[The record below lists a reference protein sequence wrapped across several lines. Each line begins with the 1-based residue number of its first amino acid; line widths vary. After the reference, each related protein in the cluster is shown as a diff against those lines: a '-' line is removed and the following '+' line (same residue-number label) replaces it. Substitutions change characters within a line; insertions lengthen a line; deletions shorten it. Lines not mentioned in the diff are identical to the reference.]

1 MDSVLS
7 KIYENRFIPARGAAP
22 VCLEGRKE
30 VCNRLH
36 IYIRATIDGSPPKVI
51 PVILGP
57 IGIGKTAILRWIE
70 SHAKDEIVPGES
82 LKVTFVSGST
92 LQSPE
97 DARKLFGGDVD
108 GEIWKQ
114 TWSDIEDKSKVDLLA
129 ERRKW
134 EKGQFAPNTSKAIDR
149 HYQKATNIIIVDDA
163 QLIKID
169 ALISLTNE
177 VEWLRRT
184 EGVAILLILGGRQ
197 GLLDL
202 IRDVNSRSR
211 DFNLSTDVIRL
222 RPLKFLEVCK
232 VVRSTLALGEIPIG
246 DQALLDV
253 SNATGGHPFF
263 VQLWGNI
270 LWNET
275 RWHHKDCV
283 TEEDVGNAKRIF
295 DHQLGKTEGF
305 RRRDWNK
312 DELTMIEEVG
322 KALREKDVLSQ
333 QELDEVV
340 VNAGE
345 SVGLD
350 DFQSR
355 EILGYMLREDIID
368 RDSLD
373 GGYKEAIPMRI
384 EYFVAN
390 GTASIP
396 AQG

>member
-1 MDSVLS
+1 M
-7 KIYENRFIPARGAAP
+7 
-22 VCLEGRKE
+22 
-30 VCNRLH
+30 
-36 IYIRATIDGSPPKVI
+36 
-51 PVILGP
+51 
-57 IGIGKTAILRWIE
+57 
-70 SHAKDEIVPGES
+70 
-82 LKVTFVSGST
+82 
-92 LQSPE
+92 
-97 DARKLFGGDVD
+97 D

-114 TWSDIEDKSKVDLLA
+114 TWSGIKDKSKVDLLA

-134 EKGQFAPNTSKAIDR
+134 EKGQFAPNISKAIDR
-149 HYQKATNIIIVDDA
+149 HYMRATNIILVDDA
-163 QLIKID
+163 QLIEID
-169 ALISLTNE
+169 ALISLTNK

-184 EGVAILLILGGRQ
+184 EGAAILLILGGRQ
-197 GLLDL
+197 GLLNL
-202 IRDVNSRSR
+202 ICDVNSRSR
-211 DFNLSTDVIRL
+211 DFNLSTDIIRL

-232 VVRSTLALGEIPIG
+232 VLRSTLALGEIPIR
-246 DQALLDV
+246 DQALLEV
-253 SNATGGHPFF
+253 ATATRGHPLF
-263 VQLWGNI
+263 VQFWGNI

-283 TEEDVGNAKRIF
+283 TEEDVENAKRIF
-295 DHQLGKTEGF
+295 DYQLGKTEGF
-305 RRRDWNK
+305 RIRDWNQ
-312 DELTMIEEVG
+312 DELSMVEEVG
-322 KALREKDVLSQ
+322 KALHEKDILSK

-355 EILGYMLREDIID
+355 EILDYMLREDIID

-384 EYFVAN
+384 EYFIGN

>member
-22 VCLEGRKE
+22 VYLEGRRE

-36 IYIRATIDGSPPKVI
+36 TYIRATIDGSPHKVI

-82 LKVTFVSGST
+82 LKVSFVSGST

-97 DARKLFGGDVD
+97 DARKLFGGEIN

-134 EKGQFAPNTSKAIDR
+134 EKGQFAPNISKAIDR
-149 HYQKATNIIIVDDA
+149 HYLKATNIILVDDA
-163 QLIKID
+163 QLIEID

-211 DFNLSTDVIRL
+211 DFDLTTDVIRL
-222 RPLKFLEVCK
+222 RPLKFFEVCK

-246 DQALLDV
+246 DQALFDV

-263 VQLWGNI
+263 VQFWGNI

-283 TEEDVGNAKRIF
+283 IEEDVENAKRIF
-295 DHQLGKTEGF
+295 DYQLGKTEGF

-322 KALREKDVLSQ
+322 KALHEKDVLSK

-384 EYFVAN
+384 EYFIGN

>member
-22 VCLEGRKE
+22 VYLEGRKE

-36 IYIRATIDGSPPKVI
+36 VYIRATIDGRPPKVI

-108 GEIWKQ
+108 GDIWKQ
-114 TWSDIEDKSKVDLLA
+114 TWSGIEDKSKVDLLA

-134 EKGQFAPNTSKAIDR
+134 EKGQFAPNISKAIDR
-149 HYQKATNIIIVDDA
+149 HYLKATNIILVDDA
-163 QLIKID
+163 QLIEID

-177 VEWLRRT
+177 VEWLRRI

-211 DFNLSTDVIRL
+211 DFDLSTDVIRL
-222 RPLKFLEVCK
+222 RPLKFFEVCK

-246 DQALLDV
+246 DQALFDV

-263 VQLWGNI
+263 VQFWGNI

-283 TEEDVGNAKRIF
+283 IEEDVENAKRIF
-295 DHQLGKTEGF
+295 DYQLGKTEGF

-322 KALREKDVLSQ
+322 KALHEKDVLSK

-384 EYFVAN
+384 EYFIGN

>member
-22 VCLEGRKE
+22 VYLEGRRE

-36 IYIRATIDGSPPKVI
+36 TYIRATIDGSPPKVI

-57 IGIGKTAILRWIE
+57 IGIGKTAILRWTE

-114 TWSDIEDKSKVDLLA
+114 TWSGIKDKSNVDLLA

-134 EKGQFAPNTSKAIDR
+134 EKGQFAPNISKAIDK
-149 HYQKATNIIIVDDA
+149 HFMKVTNIILVDDA
-163 QLIKID
+163 QLIEID

-184 EGVAILLILGGRQ
+184 EGAAILLILGGRQ

-211 DFNLSTDVIRL
+211 DFDLSTDVIRL

-232 VVRSTLALGEIPIG
+232 VVRSTLALGEIPIR
-246 DQALLDV
+246 DQALIDV
-253 SNATGGHPFF
+253 ANAAGGHPFF
-263 VQLWGNI
+263 VQFWGNI

-283 TEEDVGNAKRIF
+283 IEEDVENAKRIF
-295 DHQLGKTEGF
+295 DYQLGKTEGF
-305 RRRDWNK
+305 RRRVWNK
-312 DELTMIEEVG
+312 DELMMIEEVG
-322 KALREKDVLSQ
+322 KALHEKDALSK

-345 SVGLD
+345 SIGLD

-373 GGYKEAIPMRI
+373 SGYKEAIPMRI
-384 EYFVAN
+384 KYFIGN

-396 AQG
+396 APG